1 VGGGAYEFMM
11 SHDVGGVSVV
21 CGWRLPRDFFS
32 EQRMDRAVGAL
43 ALVEKRTKNRPG
55 GIYVMGGAGATESR
69 AEFERI
75 STHRRSG
82 RDPGCAYALHTVK
95 LACVSM
101 HASPMC

>member
-1 VGGGAYEFMM
+1 MEGPPYEFMM
-11 SHDVGGVSVV
+11 SHDVGGVACVV
-21 CGWRLPRDFFS
+21 CGWRLSRDFFS
-32 EQRMDRAVGAL
+32 EQRMDGAVGAL
-43 ALVEKRTKNRPG
+43 AMVEKNRPG
-55 GIYVMGGAGATESR
+55 GIYAMGGAGATESR

-82 RDPGCAYALHTVK
+82 RDPGCAYTLHTVK